1 MSFRYALHHPSPSD
15 LGRDL
20 HAVSYF
26 SEQAKL
32 TEDSGLV
39 NSTLSSHSTPL
50 ETAANYYQTAADTQS
65 SAMAYWNLGWMY
77 EMGKGVPR
85 DWHLA
90 KRYYDLSGDSAL
102 EAWPAVMLSLVGLY
116 IRS

>member
-1 MSFRYALHHPSPSD
+1 M
-15 LGRDL
+15 
-20 HAVSYF
+20 
-26 SEQAKL
+26 KL
-32 TEDSGLV
+32 FLTPDSGLV
-39 NSTLSSHSTPL
+39 NSTLAPHSTPL

-90 KRYYDLSGDSAL
+90 KRYYDLSGDTAL

-116 IRS
+116 ARS